1 MIVKPRIDDRLL
13 HGQVAYSWRAK
24 LSYDAIVI
32 ISEDVVN
39 DEIRK
44 MTIKMCCPTGVKLA
58 IRNIVDGIKLLNDE
72 RLKNLKVFVICAD
85 PKTVSLLL
93 EGITEKPVINLGG
106 MQMKDNRK
114 FFSKAV
120 YLSYEDRMYLN
131 KIDEMGYEIE
141 IQEVPETV
149 LTKYKNS
156 ITN

>member
-1 MIVKPRIDDRLL
+1 MIVKVRIDDRLL
-13 HGQVAYSWRAK
+13 HGQVAYSWKAK

-39 DEIRK
+39 DEIGK
-44 MTIKMCCPTGVKLA
+44 MTIKMCCPTGIKLA
-58 IRNIVDGIKLLNDE
+58 IRNIENGIRLLNDE

-85 PKTVSLLL
+85 PKTVALLL

-120 YLSYEDRMYLN
+120 YLSDEDKLYLN
-131 KIDEMGYEIE
+131 KIVEMGYEIE

>member
-1 MIVKPRIDDRLL
+1 MIVKLRIDDRLL

-39 DEIRK
+39 DEISK

-58 IRNIVDGIKLLNDE
+58 IRNITDGIKLLNDE

-120 YLSYEDRMYLN
+120 YLSDEDRMYLN

>member
-1 MIVKPRIDDRLL
+1 
-13 HGQVAYSWRAK
+13 
-24 LSYDAIVI
+24 
-32 ISEDVVN
+32 
-39 DEIRK
+39 